1 MRFFLGKIIVKIN
14 SNFNNNIHFYCEIV
28 RNKDSIFI
36 VVIARLFL
44 TYQIQGYYRMG
55 SVCPFV
61 TYHLGVLPSWI
72 LSLYQKQ
79 GWQHS

>member
-1 MRFFLGKIIVKIN
+1 MRYFLGKIIVKII

-28 RNKDSIFI
+28 RNKESIFI

-44 TYQIQGYYRMG
+44 TYQIQGSYWMG

-61 TYHLGVLPSWI
+61 TYHLGVLSSWM
-72 LSLYQKQ
+72 LLLYQKQ
-79 GWQHS
+79 RWQHS